1 MSLHQVIISSILNGK
16 GENHYCDPLHP
27 FFSSLS
33 QTECVSVLSP
43 PLDKMWHS
51 TKNLTFKVPM
61 GFRMVVSPI
70 SHYLSSPFLSTSTTS
85 EGGGW
90 GWSRGE
96 RDGPNGLGPCH
107 CSCLSVHEGTTLID
121 SPHSFPVKQ
130 MA

>member
-1 MSLHQVIISSILNGK
+1 MSLHQAIISSILNGK

-27 FFSSLS
+27 FFSSLA

-85 EGGGW
+85 EGEGRGG
-90 GWSRGE
+90 GAG
-96 RDGPNGLGPCH
+96 
-107 CSCLSVHEGTTLID
+107 VKGTVPMGSAPATVAVCQSMKALR
-121 SPHSFPVKQ
+121 
-130 MA
+130 